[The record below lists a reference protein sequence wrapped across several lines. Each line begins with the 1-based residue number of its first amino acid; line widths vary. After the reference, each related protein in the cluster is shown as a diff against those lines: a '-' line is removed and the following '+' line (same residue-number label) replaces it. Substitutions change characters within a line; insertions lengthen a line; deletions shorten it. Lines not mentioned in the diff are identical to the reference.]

1 MRDAAKIFSRLTESD
16 MDKAEDLRYAK
27 RCHIY
32 GWKSF
37 DITIAGWGS
46 MHKQCQDI
54 CNSPFVSTDTD
65 IEKLCRRGEN
75 AMTRRPKSELGSPN

>member
-1 MRDAAKIFSRLTESD
+1 MWDAAKIFSRLTESD

-46 MHKQCQDI
+46 MPGYLQLAIRKHGYREALPSI
-54 CNSPFVSTDTD
+54 
-65 IEKLCRRGEN
+65 RRGEN